1 MQILISCAKTM
12 DVGDN
17 ALLRSTIPRFEAKA
31 EEAVRQLQQIDASEL
46 ATALGTT
53 PKIAAGNAARFAKF
67 FDEDAPLT
75 PALLAYTGIVF
86 KQIDPSSFTKEDFDY
101 ASRHLFITS
110 FLYGLL
116 RPGDAIRPYRLEGRV
131 RLPWPDG
138 PSRFDYW
145 KPLLTD
151 YLVQE
156 VKADDGILVNLASA
170 EMKRLFDWKRV
181 ERELTVL
188 TPEFKTISGGR
199 ERSIVIYTKMAR
211 GLAVRHLVKSAA
223 SNPDNLYFF
232 EPDVPGAAV
241 VMEVVSNK

>member
-12 DVGDN
+12 DTGDN
-17 ALLRSTIPRFEAKA
+17 ALLRPTLPRFEAEA
-31 EEAVRQLQQIDASEL
+31 EEAVMQLQQLDAAEL
-46 ATALGTT
+46 ASALGTT
-53 PKIAAGNAARFAKF
+53 PRIAAGNAARFAKF
-67 FDEDAPLT
+67 FDKDTPVT

-86 KQIDPSSFTKEDFDY
+86 KQIDPQSFSADDCAY

-151 YLVQE
+151 VLIDE
-156 VKADDGILVNLASA
+156 TKADDGILVNLASA

-211 GLAVRHLVKSAA
+211 GLAVRHLVKTAALSA
-223 SNPDNLYFF
+223 DNLRSFQ
-232 EPDVPGAAV
+232 PDVPGAAV
-241 VMEVVSNK
+241 VMEVLSNK

>member
-17 ALLRSTIPRFEAKA
+17 ALLRPTMPRFEKEA
-31 EEAVRQLQQIDASEL
+31 EAAVGQLQEIGAAEL
-46 ATALGTT
+46 AAALGTT

-67 FDEDAPLT
+67 FDKDTPIT

-86 KQIDPSSFTKEDFDY
+86 KQIDPSSFTKDDFDY

-116 RPGDAIRPYRLEGRV
+116 RPGDAIRPYRLEGKV

-145 KPLLTD
+145 KPRLTD
-151 YLVQE
+151 YLIHE
-156 VKADDGILVNLASA
+156 VKADDGVLVNLASA
-170 EMKRLFDWKRV
+170 EMKRLFQWKRV

-211 GLAVRHLVKSAA
+211 GLAVRHLVKTAA
-223 SNPDNLYFF
+223 RTADDLRSF
-232 EPDVPGAAV
+232 EPDVAGAAV
-241 VMEVVSNK
+241 VMEVFSNK